1 MPLFEYYCEPCDGV
15 FELLRPARAASE
27 PQPCP
32 VCDEDAKRLVSKSWS
47 AYTFREGKPRRLPDD
62 GTYSHLGRKVP
73 KPISH
78 GYGRPDPFYDPKPL
92 SMEDIEKFEIASR
105 ERAAYL
111 NQGGY
116 AVTERL
122 AREEKELRKKMTTTT
137 GNERIEHAKR
147 KALRED
153 AIRKR
158 EVERE
163 RRERARV
170 ARAASQHLKKDLPPL
185 GEK

>member
-1 MPLFEYYCEPCDGV
+1 MPLFEYYCAPCDGV
-15 FELLRPARAASE
+15 FELLRPAREGGS

-32 VCDEDAKRLVSKSWS
+32 VCDEDAERMVSQTG
-47 AYTFREGKPRRLPDD
+47 AIYTFREGKARRLPDD

-73 KPISH
+73 KPISK

-92 SMEDIEKFEIASR
+92 QMEDIEKFEITTQ

-122 AREEKELRKKMTTTT
+122 AREERELRKKMESTKGTPRV
-137 GNERIEHAKR
+137 EQAKR
-147 KALRED
+147 DALRAD
-153 AIRKR
+153 VIRKR
-158 EVERE
+158 QVDEERKQ
-163 RRERARV
+163 R
-170 ARAASQHLKKDLPPL
+170 ARAARAAQHKISKDLPPP
-185 GEK
+185 GVK